1 MVGAVPQPA
10 TNGPDERTGWL
21 LVRDD
26 GVIVAANEP
35 AAALLGARS
44 TEGLNGR
51 TWASLV
57 WIGDGASLA
66 AAYEAF
72 ERGAEWR
79 GVLHFQFDQESLPL
93 AVTITSRTPGR
104 DEVTVI
110 GIAATGPSDTGG
122 TPAESA
128 VTRDLE
134 VLVDAIEAS
143 AELQDVHSISR
154 AVLQAIRAAIPFEW
168 GVVLKTYP
176 GTATVTPSGAEV
188 VASYPTGL
196 AGIDRGTAWAPL
208 DAAEQELLTSGEPSL
223 DGQLDQ
229 NEAGRSPFRRLPAF
243 GMRSRLLVPLF
254 APGGAGVAGCV
265 AVYRTQPVSFSADDG
280 LRLERFVR
288 RLGRHI
294 GSLGADDG
302 LPVDGPTSEPA
313 PPLPPPPVPPST
325 PADETD
331 ETIEELLEP
340 GAADEQAS
348 QPSID
353 DPGDSLQRLADF
365 AAGVAHELNNPLA
378 AVLGY
383 AQLLPQLGEDE
394 RAMALNAIEQETL
407 RASQVAR
414 DLLAFARQQPAQRR
428 DVRVDAV
435 VRRVLGVMRH
445 ELAESDIELVANFSA
460 RAVIEADEPQLEQA
474 LLNLL
479 RNARDAMSD
488 SGGTLTVTTSS
499 DTTTVRIEVAD
510 TGPGVAADIAARM
523 FEPFVSSREDRTHQG
538 MGLAIV
544 HGIAGGH
551 GGRVWHEPVSP
562 RGARL
567 ILELP
572 IKAVS

>member
-10 TNGPDERTGWL
+10 TNGPDQRTGWL

-35 AAALLGARS
+35 AAALLGAGS
-44 TEGLNGR
+44 TDALSGR

-72 ERGAEWR
+72 ERGVEWR

-110 GIAATGPSDTGG
+110 GIAATASSDSSG
-122 TPAESA
+122 AAAASE

-143 AELQDVHSISR
+143 AELQDAQAISR

-176 GTATVTPSGAEV
+176 GTLPGTPAGAEV

-223 DGQLDQ
+223 DGRLDATD
-229 NEAGRSPFRRLPAF
+229 AGASPLRRLPAF

-254 APGGAGVAGCV
+254 APGSAGVAGCV
-265 AVYRTQPVSFSADDG
+265 AVYRTQLVSFSADDG

-294 GSLGADDG
+294 GSPGTDDG
-302 LPVDGPTSEPA
+302 WPVSGPAGEPT
-313 PPLPPPPVPPST
+313 PPPPPPPVPPPT
-325 PADETD
+325 PADEAV
-331 ETIEELLEP
+331 EELPEP
-340 GAADEQAS
+340 AVTPD
-348 QPSID
+348 PSIA
-353 DPGDSLQRLADF
+353 DPGDSLQRLAEF

-394 RAMALNAIEQETL
+394 RGMALSAIEQETL

-428 DVRVDAV
+428 EVRVDAV
-435 VRRVLGVMRH
+435 VRRVLGVIRH
-445 ELAESDIELVANFSA
+445 ELAESNIELVANFRA
-460 RAVIEADEPQLEQA
+460 RAIVEADEAQLEQA

-479 RNARDAMSD
+479 RNARDAMSE

-499 DTTTVRIEVAD
+499 DATSVRIELAD
-510 TGPGVAADIAARM
+510 TGPGVAADIAPRM
-523 FEPFVSSREDRTHQG
+523 FEPFVSSREDGSHQG

-551 GGRVWHEPVSP
+551 GGRIWHEAVSP
-562 RGARL
+562 HGARFV
-567 ILELP
+567 LELP